1 MDYCTNL
8 KILLEEDIFMSKNYI
23 NKTGKHWY
31 NNGIIQVQAFECPEG
46 FVLGRL
52 PISEETKKKISDSL
66 VGKPSPNKGVPKS
79 EETRRKISETRKERK
94 IQVWN
99 KGLTAE
105 TDERVAK
112 NVQATKRTR
121 TERGNYVAWNRGL
134 TKDTDPRVQYNYE
147 RTVEGM
153 IEKYGVPNNS
163 LRTDIEH
170 VAWNKGL
177 TKETDDR
184 MKKASD
190 NHIGVTAWN
199 KGLTED
205 TDSRMKQC
213 ADSGRSETC
222 KRLRYL
228 TRKKN
233 GTFNSSSQEEKY
245 YKKLCDIFGDEDVMP
260 QYTDGRYPFNCDFYV
275 KSLDLFIELN
285 FHWTHGDKP
294 FDPNDEDCLSKLAS
308 WKEKSKSSEYFVNA
322 IKVWTIRDVE
332 KVNIAHRNNLNLIVL
347 YGDNFDE
354 LISGIK
360 EKFLM

>member
-1 MDYCTNL
+1 
-8 KILLEEDIFMSKNYI
+8 MSKNYI

-31 NNGIIQVQAFECPEG
+31 NNGIIQMQSTECPEG

-52 PISEETKKKISDSL
+52 PITEETKKKISDSL
-66 VGKPSPNKGVPKS
+66 TGKPSPNKGVPKS
-79 EETRRKISETRKERK
+79 EEHKHKISQTRKERK

-105 TDERVAK
+105 TDDRVAR
-112 NVQATKRTR
+112 NGQAIKETR

-134 TKDTDPRVQYNYE
+134 TKDTDQRVQYNYE

-153 IEKYGVPNNS
+153 MEKYGVPNNS
-163 LRTDIEH
+163 LRTDVEH

-205 TDSRMKQC
+205 TDPRMKCC
-213 ADSGRSETC
+213 ANSCRSETC

-233 GTFNSSSQEEKY
+233 GTFNSSSQEEEY
-245 YKKLCDIFGDEDVMP
+245 YIKLCDIFGDEDVVP
-260 QYTDGRYPFNCDFYV
+260 QYTDDRYPFNCDFYV

-285 FHWTHGDKP
+285 FHWTHGNKP
-294 FDPNDEDCLSKLAS
+294 FDSNDEDCLRKLTL
-308 WKEKSKSSEYFVNA
+308 WEEKSKSSKYFVNA
-322 IKVWTIRDVE
+322 IKVWTVRDVE
-332 KVNIAHRNNLNLIVL
+332 KVNIAHGNNLNLFVL
-347 YGDNFDE
+347 YEDNFDE